1 MEYAIYVIVYLT
13 GVIFDLAVIAYLN
26 ERKGEM
32 YFHGFALAS
41 WALWLV
47 FLLIGIDAVLMGY
60 VTFSASC
67 SGKDMENVR
76 QNFKT
81 EQLWRICQN

>member
-47 FLLIGIDAVLMGY
+47 FLLIGIDAVLNWVCDFFRFLFRERHGECK
-60 VTFSASC
+60 A
-67 SGKDMENVR
+67 E
-76 QNFKT
+76 
-81 EQLWRICQN
+81 L

>member
-1 MEYAIYVIVYLT
+1 MEYIIVYLT

-47 FLLIGIDAVLMGY
+47 FLLIGIDAVL
-60 VTFSASC
+60 
-67 SGKDMENVR
+67 NVVCDFFR
-76 QNFKT
+76 FLFRERYGESKVK
-81 EQLWRICQN
+81 L

>member
-13 GVIFDLAVIAYLN
+13 GVIFFFFFFAYLN

-47 FLLIGIDAVLMGY
+47 FLLIGIDAVLNG
-60 VTFSASC
+60 VCDFFRFLFRERHGEC
-67 SGKDMENVR
+67 KV
-76 QNFKT
+76 K
-81 EQLWRICQN
+81 L

>member
-1 MEYAIYVIVYLT
+1 MNHLALIIIVYLT

-47 FLLIGIDAVLMGY
+47 FLLIGIDAVLDG
-60 VTFSASC
+60 VC
-67 SGKDMENVR
+67 
-76 QNFKT
+76 NFFRFLFRERHGECKAK
-81 EQLWRICQN
+81 L

>member
-1 MEYAIYVIVYLT
+1 MEKIVIYVIVYLT

-47 FLLIGIDAVLMGY
+47 FLLIGIDAVLNG
-60 VTFSASC
+60 VCDFFRFLFRRRH
-67 SGKDMENVR
+67 GKCNV
-76 QNFKT
+76 
-81 EQLWRICQN
+81 